1 MNSRGRAKRRGNDRW
16 PVAVRAAVSTA
27 IPVAAGSA
35 VGNVGA
41 GLIATLGAFT
51 SRFGGDRP
59 YVNRGVQL
67 AAVSVAL
74 AAAVTVGAWAAVL
87 PWLGVVVVSLVA
99 VAAVWLCNALVV
111 GPPGAYV
118 FALACAAGVGVSAA
132 QLAPWQLGALVLS
145 GGALAWLVQMAGVV
159 IDRRRPERVAVSS
172 AGAAVAHYVEAVGS
186 PGEFAARHRAATAL
200 HGAWNALISF
210 QPVDRSDGTLQ
221 RLRAANHSLHVL
233 FTDSMSATA
242 AGDEPPGDAA
252 ATARRI
258 AELELAPETV
268 TTRPTDRVPL
278 GRPPA
283 RTLLMRALR
292 PGSHV
297 RHVMVR
303 VAIAAPLAGAA
314 ATLLGIGHAYWAI
327 AAAVLVL
334 HQGADRSRTLRRGA
348 DRLTGTWVGL
358 ILAAGILWW
367 HPQGWWLAVVLA
379 VLQLIIEMLV
389 VRHYGLASV
398 FITAAALTIA
408 TGSRRVDVGD
418 LLLARGSD
426 TLVGCAVGVAVFL
439 GTSRF
444 QESTRL
450 RDSIADTVAA
460 VATTLPHLAADTATL
475 GARSARRDLQL
486 AALDTREAADAADG
500 GSARLRAT
508 GQRLQQAVTAV
519 EHLAYGTIT
528 ACWEMDVRASGAI
541 LGSDRAE
548 AFRAQLDGVAAAIRA
563 QATPPAVDD
572 APGFLAADVTALC
585 EALTKNPR

>member
-1 MNSRGRAKRRGNDRW
+1 MSSRW
-16 PVAVRAAVSTA
+16 PLAVRAAVSTA
-27 IPVAAGSA
+27 IPVAIGTA

-59 YVNRGVQL
+59 YANRGVQL
-67 AAVSVAL
+67 AVVSMAL
-74 AAAVTVGAWAAVL
+74 ACAVTVGAWAASV
-87 PWLGVVVVSLVA
+87 PWLGVVIVSLVA
-99 VAAVWLCNALVV
+99 VAAVWLCNALAV

-132 QLAPWQLGALVLS
+132 HLAPWQLGALVLS

-159 IDRRRPERVAVSS
+159 LDRRRPERVAVSS
-172 AGAAVAHYVEAVGS
+172 AGAAVAAYVEAVGS
-186 PGEFAARHRAATAL
+186 PTENAARHRAATAL

-210 QPVDRSDGTLQ
+210 QPADRSDGTLQ

-242 AGDEPPGDAA
+242 VGDGPATDAA
-252 ATARRI
+252 DTARRI
-258 AELELAPETV
+258 AELQQSPESIA
-268 TTRPTDRVPL
+268 TRATDRVPL

-283 RTLLMRALR
+283 GTLLLRALR

-334 HQGADRSRTLRRGA
+334 HQGADRSRTLQRGA
-348 DRLTGTWVGL
+348 DRLAGTWVGL

-367 HPQGWWLAVVLA
+367 HPQGWWLAVILA
-379 VLQLIIEMLV
+379 ALQLIIEMLV

-408 TGSRRVDVGD
+408 TGSRHVDVTE

-439 GTSRF
+439 ATSRF

-450 RDSIADTVAA
+450 LDAIADTVAA
-460 VATTLPHLAADTATL
+460 VARTVPHLADDTAALT
-475 GARSARRDLQL
+475 ARSARRDLQL
-486 AALDTREAADAADG
+486 AAIELRDAADAAAA
-500 GSARLRAT
+500 GSPRLQAT
-508 GQRLQQAVTAV
+508 GQRLQQAVAAA
-519 EHLAYGTIT
+519 EHLAYATIS
-528 ACWEMDVRASGAI
+528 AYWEMDVRGSGPLLDAQGAEVVTTH
-541 LGSDRAE
+541 LGTIAVALRTHAGPAPVDE
-548 AFRAQLDGVAAAIRA
+548 APGVLGADVAALWD
-563 QATPPAVDD
+563 AV
-572 APGFLAADVTALC
+572 A
-585 EALTKNPR
+585 EISR